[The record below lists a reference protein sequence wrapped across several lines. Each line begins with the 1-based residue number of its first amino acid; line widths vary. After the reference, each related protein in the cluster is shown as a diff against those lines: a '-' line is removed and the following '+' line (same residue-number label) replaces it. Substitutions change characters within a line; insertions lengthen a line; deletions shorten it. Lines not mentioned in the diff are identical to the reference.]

1 VWLQSIHNGQ
11 GQFAQTWHDHQ
22 FLKSLDF
29 ANICPGF
36 AEMSWYVA
44 SVVRMSEIMHIF
56 QNFSSNPNFGC
67 THCIH

>member
-1 VWLQSIHNGQ
+1 VPARIILNNAWSMAARVPANR
-11 GQFAQTWHDHQ
+11 
-22 FLKSLDF
+22 KS
-29 ANICPGF
+29 AAENTAPSGI
-36 AEMSWYVA
+36 AEMSWYIA